1 MLIWNEIIKESKIG
15 FDRVYKIL
23 DVRFDEIVGQS
34 KFSNKGK
41 KVISEA
47 IKKKLV
53 IKENDGAVYVD
64 FQNEKIPK
72 KYILRSNGTA
82 SYITQ
87 DIGAAVERY
96 EKYNFDK
103 MIYVT
108 DYRQEL
114 HFQQLFEILN
124 KFGYSFYSKC
134 IHVPFGTVNFGK
146 EIMATRVG
154 KIILLEDLLKKT
166 IEKAHDEIKKRKT
179 KGDATKIGVGAI
191 KYIIL
196 RNEPIKDVEFSWK
209 SALNFEGDSG
219 PYLQYAHTRC
229 SGILRKSKN
238 LKLSYSIKQLTDQEK
253 RLLKMLS
260 MFPETVEQAAINLK
274 PSQICN
280 YVYDLATSFNEFYE
294 KCPVIKAEKE
304 LKNFRLTLVNAT
316 AIVLKNALNLI
327 GIEAVDKM

>member
-1 MLIWNEIIKESKIG
+1 
-15 FDRVYKIL
+15 
-23 DVRFDEIVGQS
+23 
-34 KFSNKGK
+34 
-41 KVISEA
+41 
-47 IKKKLV
+47 
-53 IKENDGAVYVD
+53 
-64 FQNEKIPK
+64 
-72 KYILRSNGTA
+72 
-82 SYITQ
+82 
-87 DIGAAVERY
+87 
-96 EKYNFDK
+96 
-103 MIYVT
+103 
-108 DYRQEL
+108 
-114 HFQQLFEILN
+114 
-124 KFGYSFYSKC
+124 
-134 IHVPFGTVNFGK
+134 
-146 EIMATRVG
+146 MATRVG